1 MPEAPEQLWQRAH
14 AALRAPPVEEW
25 DTWPFADAAT
35 PRALEPPTAERE
47 RVGAGGV
54 ACPRCEHGDA
64 GALWADANWIVR
76 ALPPS
81 GLPIVVL
88 LEIRAHYDFP
98 DLPDELAAELGPLLL
113 RVHDAVL
120 AVGDIGRVHVCR
132 FGEGGEH
139 CHVWFIPRPARM
151 PQLASSF
158 AAIWDDVLPPTP
170 EDVWQANLEHVR
182 AELNR

>member
-1 MPEAPEQLWQRAH
+1 MPEAPEALWQRAQG
-14 AALRAPPVEEW
+14 ALRAPPVEEW
-25 DTWPFADAAT
+25 DTWPFAGPVT
-35 PRALEPPTAERE
+35 PRSLEPPTAERE
-47 RVGAGGV
+47 RFGAGGIGC
-54 ACPRCEHGDA
+54 ARCEHGDTD
-64 GALWADANWIVR
+64 ALWSDPNWIVR

-88 LEIRAHYDFP
+88 LETRAHHDFP

-113 RVHDAVL
+113 RVHRAVMT
-120 AVGDIGRVHVCR
+120 VGEIGRVHVCR

-158 AAIWDDVLPPTP
+158 AAIWDDVLPPVP
-170 EDVWQANLEHVR
+170 EEIWRANCDIVAAAL
-182 AELNR
+182 AA